1 MIRTI
6 KDISVKNNFESLH
19 QLFLEVIY
27 HLAGDLADYSESSK
41 VTLIENIFY
50 LIENNTLL

>member
-6 KDISVKNNFESLH
+6 KDTSVKNNFESLH
-19 QLFLEVIY
+19 LLFLEVIY

-50 LIENNTLL
+50 LLENNT